1 MPREA
6 DRDMQARRRQRI
18 RRSTTWLG
26 SALLLHIAI
35 AAATVTLAVSP
46 TGGLSAW
53 TYGAIAA
60 VIAAPVLLFLRERV
74 RSSRGRPALWPGRA
88 FIPAV
93 LQGLALG
100 VAGAMHVAG
109 ASQLLPAIGA
119 LVAAALQ
126 ILCAVMAGRSLVR
139 PYSSDVGELDVEVVT
154 KIRQNRTLDVPLL
167 APDDVTLRCGDLLL
181 TVRPGIKSKYVQ
193 RLALATVSEIEVRQA
208 TPADS
213 PWYVLEDGR
222 EYTAPPGEVVV
233 IHRRSGKSVVLPVFD
248 PRGFA
253 EVLRT
258 RVRRARRDDG
268 STRTQPP
275 RTSATP

>member
-6 DRDMQARRRQRI
+6 DRYMQARPRQRI

-35 AAATVTLAVSP
+35 AVATVTLAVSP
-46 TGGLSAW
+46 PEGLSVW

-60 VIAAPVLLFLRERV
+60 VIAAPVLLLTRERV
-74 RSSRGRPALWPGRA
+74 KSSRGRPALWPGRA

-100 VAGAMHVAG
+100 VAGAMHVVG
-109 ASQLLPAIGA
+109 ASQLLPALGA
-119 LVAAALQ
+119 LVAVALQ

-139 PYSSDVGELDVEVVT
+139 PYSSDVGELDVEVVA
-154 KIRQNRTLDVPLL
+154 KIRQDRALDVPLL
-167 APDDVTLRCGDLLL
+167 AIDDVTLRCKDLLL
-181 TVRPGIKSKYVQ
+181 TVRPGVKSKYVQ

-213 PWYVLEDGR
+213 PWYVLEDGS
-222 EYTAPPGEVVV
+222 EYAVPPGEVLV
-233 IHRRSGKSVVLPVFD
+233 IHRRSGKSVVMPVFD

-253 EVLRT
+253 EILRA
-258 RVRRARRDDG
+258 RARRANSG
-268 STRTQPP
+268 EPSH
-275 RTSATP
+275 TSH